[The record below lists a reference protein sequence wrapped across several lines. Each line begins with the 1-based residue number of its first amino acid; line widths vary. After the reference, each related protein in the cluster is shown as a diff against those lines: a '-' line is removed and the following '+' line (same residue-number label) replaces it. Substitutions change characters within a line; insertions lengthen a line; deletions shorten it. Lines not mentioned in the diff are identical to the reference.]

1 MYIPKKKIHMI
12 INFNNPNDNKN
23 KKKTGNIGSNE
34 VSLFGSSRLAEEE
47 EKAR

>member
-1 MYIPKKKIHMI
+1 MI

-23 KKKTGNIGSNE
+23 KKTGNIGSNE

-47 EKAR
+47 EKARLKIMPTIF